1 MVASGFQMIGGTMS
15 IRKVALLSLL
25 LVSIQYCPVFAQEF
39 QGDPKIGE
47 FLYEDHCIRCH
58 GPKGDGNGEEG
69 QYLVV
74 KPANFHSA
82 KSLVKTNSELFTIIK
97 FGLIFSPM
105 HGWGDRLTDEEIDD
119 VIAYIRFLAP
129 YRALADARAF

>member
-1 MVASGFQMIGGTMS
+1 MAKIFAGIIIIMVSVGQS
-15 IRKVALLSLL
+15 IS
-25 LVSIQYCPVFAQEF
+25 VSAQDFPGE
-39 QGDPKIGE
+39 PKNGKIIYSE
-47 FLYEDHCIRCH
+47 NCMRCH

-82 KSLVKTNSELFTIIK
+82 KSITKMDSELFTIIK
-97 FGLIFSPM
+97 FGLLFSPM
-105 HGWGDRLTDEEIDD
+105 HGWGDRLSDQEIAD

-129 YRALADARAF
+129 YRALADAGAFVPAQPE